1 MRAKW
6 REGNRIELLENGE
19 EFFPRVF
26 EEIAKAR
33 HEVLL
38 ETFILFEDKVGWAL
52 HKVLLEAAQRGV
64 QVGVTVD
71 GFGSLDLSEAFTGPL
86 IAAGVRFH
94 IFDHQPRVL
103 GIRYNFFRRMHR
115 KIVVVDGRIAF
126 IGGINYSADHLGDY
140 GPEAKQDYAV
150 ELEGPIVEDIHQFAA
165 GNLRPAGWRRF
176 WRPRRQALP
185 STDQRHAG
193 SATVTLVTRDNVSHP
208 TDIEQV
214 YRLAIRSAKRE
225 LIIANAYFFPGYRFL
240 RDLRK
245 AAQRGLKVTLI
256 LQGEPD
262 MPIAKYAART
272 LYQYLLGAG
281 VHIYEYCERPLHG
294 KVALA
299 DDEWATVGSSNL
311 DPLSLSLNLEANVIV
326 RDRAFNQE
334 LRQRL
339 QRLIDNHCKHVE
351 PSMVAPKGVWRLG
364 LSFAVFHLSRWFP
377 AWANWLP
384 THRPT
389 LTTVAPPSDEKVPR
403 AAQDVDTA
411 RGTEH
416 TGALLHERHHA

>member
-6 REGNRIELLENGE
+6 RDGNHIELLENGE

-33 HEVLL
+33 QEVIL

-64 QVGVTVD
+64 RVAVTVD

-86 IAAGVRFH
+86 TAAGVRFH

-103 GIRYNFFRRMHR
+103 GVRYNFFRRMHR
-115 KIVVVDGRIAF
+115 KIVVVDGSTAF
-126 IGGINYSADHLGDY
+126 IGGINYSADHLGDF

-150 ELEGPIVEDIHQFAA
+150 LLQGPIVEDLHRFALD
-165 GNLRPAGWRRF
+165 NINDTSNKRRF
-176 WRPRRQALP
+176 WQRRKPSGVPSAQA
-185 STDQRHAG
+185 RAG
-193 SATVTLVTRDNVSHP
+193 DAHISLLTRDNTHHR
-208 TDIEQV
+208 TDIEQY
-214 YRLAIRSAKRE
+214 YRVAIRTAKRE

-240 RDLRK
+240 RDLRN
-245 AAQRGLKVTLI
+245 AAKRGVKVSLI

-272 LYQYLLGAG
+272 LYQYLLGAD
-281 VHIYEYCERPLHG
+281 VKIYEYCERPLHG

-299 DDEWATVGSSNL
+299 DDEWSTVGSSNL
-311 DPLSLSLNLEANVIV
+311 DPLSLSLNLEANVVV
-326 RDRAFNQE
+326 RDRAFNQA

-339 QRLIDNHCKHVE
+339 QRLIDHHCRQVE
-351 PSMVAPKGVWRLG
+351 PSMVQGNGVWRLG
-364 LSFAVFHLSRWFP
+364 LSFLVFHLSRWFP

-389 LTTVAPPSDEKVPR
+389 LTTLPLPERPDSAVP
-403 AAQDVDTA
+403 DN
-411 RGTEH
+411 
-416 TGALLHERHHA
+416 ALQERPQG